1 MRHLREN
8 AVVPESRP
16 ESPHRRTRGAVTVL
30 NLEVVY
36 TPAPASQIAIMEDS
50 LQLLAVW
57 AVRAARAGSDSS
69 SLVAETE
76 RESTSKDVTNAN
88 G

>member
-1 MRHLREN
+1 MDRAPLPGESHQ
-8 AVVPESRP
+8 AVPCSADTASTEDLQ
-16 ESPHRRTRGAVTVL
+16 RRSRGAVSVL

-57 AVRAARAGSDSS
+57 AVRAARAALDSS
-69 SLVAETE
+69 
-76 RESTSKDVTNAN
+76 
-88 G
+88 